1 MKALLRIL
9 VDECTSAK
17 SLVGMLRAAGFDVV
31 TSAEALGIGAS
42 DADIFA
48 YAQSDQRVILTHNCA
63 DFNALHEE
71 HPGHYGVLLIYEDR
85 DSRDLT
91 YRQIVAAIHRVDR
104 EPDKPI
110 GGRAIVLNHLR

>member
-31 TSAEALGIGAS
+31 TSAETLGIGAS

-63 DFNALHEE
+63 DFKALHEE
-71 HPGHYGVLLIYEDR
+71 HPGHCGLFLIYEDR